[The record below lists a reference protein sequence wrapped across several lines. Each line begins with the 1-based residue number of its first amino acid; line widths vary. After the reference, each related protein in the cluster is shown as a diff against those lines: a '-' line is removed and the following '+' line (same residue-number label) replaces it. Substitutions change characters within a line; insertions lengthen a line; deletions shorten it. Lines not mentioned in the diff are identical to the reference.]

1 MSAAKRAGWNLAVVN
16 SLIVFLANTGE
27 EEEEQAEGSCQQSCC

>member
-1 MSAAKRAGWNLAVVN
+1 MHAGKQAGRSLAVVN

-27 EEEEQAEGSCQQSCC
+27 EEEEQGEGSCQESC